1 MIVIRKVK
9 RIRWKMRIKIGRG
22 KMKEVVRKCERKE
35 GKWRDL

>member
-9 RIRWKMRIKIGRG
+9 GIRWKMRIKIGRG